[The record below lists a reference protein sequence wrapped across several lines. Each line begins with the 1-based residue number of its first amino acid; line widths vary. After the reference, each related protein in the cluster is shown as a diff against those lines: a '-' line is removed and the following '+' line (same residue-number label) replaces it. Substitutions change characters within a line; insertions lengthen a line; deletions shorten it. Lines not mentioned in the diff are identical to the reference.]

1 MIEGLVLFAILVVTI
16 VVVLGGLSLVL
27 HATSKPSDEEL
38 RVLTSSHAGES
49 VVAYRVCNALIGDA
63 VADLKGAAPNGLG
76 PAISHALNW
85 TARRAGGLWVG
96 GRVFLTTHR
105 IVFVPN
111 AMNRAVHRNLETVVV
126 DLKDVTEVSERF
138 GLVTRVVE
146 IKTRASTFAIRAYD
160 VRAFA
165 DQVRARLGR

>member
-1 MIEGLVLFAILVVTI
+1 
-16 VVVLGGLSLVL
+16 
-27 HATSKPSDEEL
+27 
-38 RVLTSSHAGES
+38 
-49 VVAYRVCNALIGDA
+49 
-63 VADLKGAAPNGLG
+63 
-76 PAISHALNW
+76 
-85 TARRAGGLWVG
+85 
-96 GRVFLTTHR
+96 VFLTTHR

-138 GLVTRVVE
+138 GLVTRIVE